1 MPRTVDKT
9 VEVITSPL
17 PSPRPVTPHGLLA
30 QQLTQLASQVD
41 DVLAADGSLQQIAVK
56 PSSSINEFKYS
67 LKKAAQLAIGLDAYI
82 ESCTTPESPA
92 LKALTQ
98 KTQAEDWTRRFVNGE
113 TNGELEQEM
122 LSGHTEG
129 QFLKMLVSSLRAKR
143 VLEVG
148 LFTGYSA
155 LAMAEALP
163 EDGVLIACE
172 LDKYAAEFAQSCF
185 AESPHG
191 HKIQVEVGPAIASM
205 QQLAKA
211 EERFDFV
218 FIDANKDGYVDYLN
232 LLLESSLLAPNGLIC
247 VDNTLMQGQPYM
259 PGKSTANGQA
269 IAQFNQFVAADD
281 RVQQVLLPIRDG
293 VTLIR
298 RS

>member
-1 MPRTVDKT
+1 MHSAQIVSDSSGESSHAIQQP
-9 VEVITSPL
+9 PL
-17 PSPRPVTPHGLLA
+17 SPRPVTPHGILA
-30 QQLTQLASQVD
+30 QQL
-41 DVLAADGSLQQIAVK
+41 
-56 PSSSINEFKYS
+56 
-67 LKKAAQLAIGLDAYI
+67 AQLAHDVDDISTASDSFRQALKRMAKLAVGLDPYI
-82 ESCTTPESPA
+82 ARCTTPESSE
-92 LKALTQ
+92 LTALTQ
-98 KTQAEDWTRRFVNGE
+98 KTQAEDWGKKFFDGQTD
-113 TNGELEQEM
+113 GELEQEM

-129 QFLKMLVSSLRAKR
+129 QFLKILLPSIRAKR

-163 EDGVLIACE
+163 EEGIVIACE
-172 LDKYAAEFAQSCF
+172 LDEYAARF
-185 AESPHG
+185 AEACFSLSPHG
-191 HKIQVEVGPAIASM
+191 RKIQVNVGPALETM
-205 QQLAKA
+205 KHLAEQK
-211 EERFDFV
+211 ESFDFV

-259 PGKSTANGQA
+259 PDELTANGKA
-269 IAQFNQFVAADD
+269 IAQFNKVVAADD